1 MKRPARRVLLL
12 LAAFPALVWLNN
24 TSLFSAGDDKPLLIA
39 HRGLAPEMHPEHE
52 DYSAC
57 ISRIHASEHGYIENT
72 IPAIE
77 AAFELGADYV
87 EFDVRA
93 TADGQ
98 FAVFHDDVLDCKTDS
113 TGRLIDYS
121 MGELKALDIGYGY
134 YTASNGYPLRGKGIG
149 LMPSL
154 EEVLDRFPQKGLVL
168 DVKSN
173 DRNEAVRLGEF
184 LVARG
189 PQEVGRL
196 LIFGGPDAVD
206 AIRKAHPSVRA
217 MSRATAGRC
226 LRDYMIVGW
235 TGYVP
240 GACRNSAIGMYANF
254 AWALWGWPHRF
265 VARMRSV
272 DTMVILTHPRQ
283 TESIHDL
290 PETSEYAAM
299 IPRGYGGAIKTNRI
313 DKIRDWLVEVR

>member
-1 MKRPARRVLLL
+1 MKRRARFLLFL
-12 LAAFPALVWLNN
+12 LAAPLALVWLNN
-24 TSLFSAGDDKPLLIA
+24 TSLFSRGDDKPLLIA

-57 ISRIHASEHGYIENT
+57 ISRIHASEHDYIENT
-72 IPAIE
+72 IPSIE
-77 AAFELGADYV
+77 AAFDLGADYV
-87 EFDVRA
+87 ELDVRA

-113 TGRLIDYS
+113 KGRVIDYS
-121 MGELKALDIGYGY
+121 MAELRALDIGYGY
-134 YTASNGYPLRGKGIG
+134 YTDSNEYPLRGKGIG

-154 EEVLDRFPQKGLVL
+154 EEVLDRFPHKGFVI

-173 DRNEAVRLGEF
+173 DRNEAVRLGDL

-189 PQEVGRL
+189 PQEVERI
-196 LIFGGPDAVD
+196 LIFGGSDAVD
-206 AIRKAHPSVRA
+206 AIRNAHPSVRA
-217 MSRATAGRC
+217 MSRVTAGRC

-240 GACRNSAIGMYANF
+240 EACRNSAIGMYANY

-272 DTMVILTHPRQ
+272 DTMVILTHPYQ

-290 PETSEYAAM
+290 LETPEYAEL
-299 IPRGYGGAIKTNRI
+299 IPRGYGGAIQTNRI
-313 DKIRDWLVEVR
+313 DKFQDWLAESR